1 MINFDDVTKEN
12 MKQHNPNWPQ
22 ISDLP
27 YRILMIRDSGS
38 GKTKSLLN
46 VISQK
51 PDIDEIYLHAKDP
64 FKANYQFLIKKLEST
79 SLKHVND
86 SKGVINTQMIWMIFI
101 RTLKNTIQITKVKSF
116 LMIWFLLCLVITNLI
131 Q

>member
-38 GKTKSLLN
+38 GKTKSLFN

-101 RTLKNTIQITKVKSF
+101 RILNNTIQITKVKSF
-116 LMIWFLLCLVITNLI
+116 LMI
-131 Q
+131 